1 MLIMLKKRM
10 NFTPKMQDV
19 LQNLQIL
26 TQISLQIVM
35 NLQRVSQGF
44 CEKIHMKTDVIS
56 RGFHADF
63 RLNLQAVLQGNSQR
77 FPHKNHF
84 KTTPKHSYNGL

>member
-1 MLIMLKKRM
+1 MMLKKRM
-10 NFTPKMQDV
+10 NFTPKMQEV
-19 LQNLQIL
+19 LQILQIL
-26 TQISLQIVM
+26 TRISLQIVM

-44 CEKIHMKTDVIS
+44 CEKIRMKTDAIS

-63 RLNLQAVLQGNSQR
+63 RLNLQAILQGNSQR